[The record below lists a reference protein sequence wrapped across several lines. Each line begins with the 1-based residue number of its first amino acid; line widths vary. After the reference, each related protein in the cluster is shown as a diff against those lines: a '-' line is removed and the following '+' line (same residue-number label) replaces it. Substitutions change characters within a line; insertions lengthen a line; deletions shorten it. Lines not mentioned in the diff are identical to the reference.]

1 MKIITLV
8 SILLISLSLKA
19 QESYVIQVFSENQ
32 SPLVGVNCSS
42 SDGALIDVSDT
53 NGEIYLTNVNVQKVY
68 MSHISHEELF
78 FTSLVRILTK

>member
-32 SPLVGVNCSS
+32 S
-42 SDGALIDVSDT
+42 
-53 NGEIYLTNVNVQKVY
+53 
-68 MSHISHEELF
+68 
-78 FTSLVRILTK
+78 